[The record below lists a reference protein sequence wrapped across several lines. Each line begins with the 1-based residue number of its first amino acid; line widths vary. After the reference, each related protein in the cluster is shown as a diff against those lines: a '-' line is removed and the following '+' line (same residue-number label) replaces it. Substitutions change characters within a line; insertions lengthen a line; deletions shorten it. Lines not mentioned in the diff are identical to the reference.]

1 MDEGNWF
8 LWGKLEGIPISHR
21 FNTEEDLA
29 TYMIDWRDKLEVYR
43 IIYGVEKD
51 FRWSV
56 AIK

>member
-1 MDEGNWF
+1 MNEGHWF
-8 LWGKLEGIPISHR
+8 LCGKQAGIPVFHR
-21 FNTEEDLA
+21 FDTEEDLA